1 MISEAQFAELQRER
15 EACSKTCLALIEG
28 YMALIDTFKKLAVR
42 TKSVPDEMRAEIAV
56 GDHREIIK
64 KARRGE

>member
-28 YMALIDTFKKLAVR
+28 YMALIHRYKRMAVR
-42 TKSVPDEMRAEIAV
+42 TNMVPDEMRAEIAV
-56 GDHREIIK
+56 GDHRDIIK